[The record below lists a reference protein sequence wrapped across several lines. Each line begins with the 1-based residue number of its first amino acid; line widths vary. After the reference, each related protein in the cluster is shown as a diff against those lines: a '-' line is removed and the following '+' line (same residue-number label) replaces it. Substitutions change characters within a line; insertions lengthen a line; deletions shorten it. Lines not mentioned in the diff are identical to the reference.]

1 MYRLIRRSGRALTA
15 TAVLLLPDCSVLS
28 SGFMAPAGPIA
39 AAERRYFLIVCLVM
53 LLVVVLV
60 FVLTP
65 LLAWHYR
72 LANTKSGFRPNWGF
86 SWILE
91 GLIWIPPTV
100 IVLSVILAGGT
111 VQLDPYRSL
120 SQMVPPLQ
128 VEAVALDWKWLFIYP
143 DQHLASVNRLVIPA
157 GLPVHMVLTS
167 GTVMQSLLMPN
178 LAGQIYAM
186 AGMTTQLNLVT
197 STSGTYWGENT
208 QFNGLG
214 FQKIKFRVLAV
225 DPASFTHCPVDPS
238 SQDQLS
244 SAMLSQACSEKSSNL
259 PLLPKLNTTRTAIT
273 CWAANDNLA
282 HSVRAADVGLA
293 CLCQD
298 VARADD

>member
-1 MYRLIRRSGRALTA
+1 MYKLTRRPGRALTSV
-15 TAVLLLPDCSVLS
+15 AVLLLPGCSVLS

-39 AAERRYFLIVCLVM
+39 VAERHYFLIVCLVM
-53 LLVVVLV
+53 LLVVVPV

-72 LANTKSGFRPNWGF
+72 LANTKSAFRPDWGF

-100 IVLSVILAGGT
+100 IVIILSVILVRGT
-111 VQLDPYRSL
+111 VRLDPYRSI
-120 SQMVPPLQ
+120 SQVVPPLQ

-143 DQHLASVNRLVIPA
+143 EQHLASVNRLVIPA
-157 GLPVHMVLTS
+157 GVPVHMVLTS

-214 FQKIKFRVLAV
+214 FQNDKFQVLAV
-225 DPASFTHCPVDPS
+225 DPASFTHWVSRAQLTPHRLDDATYRGLSRRSIVVRPITFGNIEPNLFRKILQLATTPLVEHNTNS
-238 SQDQLS
+238 HYLMGSQ
-244 SAMLSQACSEKSSNL
+244 
-259 PLLPKLNTTRTAIT
+259 
-273 CWAANDNLA
+273 
-282 HSVRAADVGLA
+282 
-293 CLCQD
+293 
-298 VARADD
+298 